1 MTIVVYSSHTGSTQK
16 YAQTFADKV
25 GYACYSVKD
34 EYDRND
40 EIIYFGWLRGP
51 SIVDLNLID
60 RKKLIAV
67 VSVSIEKDDVL
78 FRKVKESEKIG
89 VPFYNL
95 RGWIDRKKVG
105 FFPKILFI
113 FLAVKY
119 KLKGLD
125 DYTGPMYDA
134 MLNGGSFYD
143 ESGLDPIIEFV
154 RSR

>member
-1 MTIVVYSSHTGSTQK
+1 MRGS
-16 YAQTFADKV
+16 
-25 GYACYSVKD
+25 
-34 EYDRND
+34 
-40 EIIYFGWLRGP
+40 I
-51 SIVDLNLID
+51 
-60 RKKLIAV
+60 
-67 VSVSIEKDDVL
+67 SVSYKQQAKSCGFNARFCQV
-78 FRKVKESEKIG
+78 KVKEIEKIG

-143 ESGLDPIIEFV
+143 ESGLDPIIEFA